1 MRLFPAVRLLA
12 VAALLVT
19 AGLSGASPATATVPG
34 KGTAGYCPDA
44 TGVTVVVDFQDL
56 GGDTLIR
63 CAPGPQADGVA
74 AMQNAGLDIAGVGK
88 YGLALIC
95 KIEGKPADQSCSG
108 MPPES
113 ASWSFWTA
121 TDGGKW
127 ASSQVGVQGWKPPAG
142 SFEGWSFAHNKSFQ
156 DYPPPRVAPVRKA
169 NAAVPAAASTESGGS
184 GFPWSLVIGL
194 VVIVVLVVAGVVVG
208 LRRRRAAR

>member
-1 MRLFPAVRLLA
+1 MRLFSALA
-12 VAALLVT
+12 VGALLVT
-19 AGLSGASPATATVPG
+19 AGLSGASPASATVPG

-44 TGVTVVVDFQDL
+44 NGVTVVVDFQDL

-63 CAPGPQADGVA
+63 CAPGPQANGVT
-74 AMQNAGLDIAGVGK
+74 AMQNAGLDLAGVGK

-108 MPPES
+108 MPPEN
-113 ASWSFWTA
+113 ATWGFWTA

-127 ASSQVGVQGWKPPAG
+127 ASSQVGVQGWQPPAG
-142 SFEGWSFAHNKSFQ
+142 SFEGWSFAHDKAFQ

-169 NAAVPAAASTESGGS
+169 NAVPAADVATAESS
-184 GFPWSLVIGL
+184 SFPWGLVIGL
-194 VVIVVLVVAGVVVG
+194 VVLVVLVVAGVTVG
-208 LRRRRAAR
+208 LRRRRA